1 MPFALRPSPVVK
13 AEAAK
18 RKREKGR
25 RREGGR
31 RNEEGGRE
39 APTPPSLS
47 LSLSFPSRGLNDAL
61 LFSYLSK
68 KEERGG
74 GGLFLLLLG
83 LMEGRG
89 GPLPLVGPSFQ
100 SAPEEG
106 EREKRSQLTRQKGQS
121 FYLEWNAPTGI

>member
-1 MPFALRPSPVVK
+1 M
-13 AEAAK
+13 
-18 RKREKGR
+18 
-25 RREGGR
+25 RREGGPD
-31 RNEEGGRE
+31 
-39 APTPPSLS
+39 ATVS

-89 GPLPLVGPSFQ
+89 GSLPLVGPSFQ

-106 EREKRSQLTRQKGQS
+106 ERGERPQLTRQKGQS
-121 FYLEWNAPTGI
+121 FYLEWNAQTGI